1 MKRNTVLFIAFIAP
15 AIETLFSR
23 NHQSKIHELR
33 VIYRWLSSIP
43 VLSHDFKSQIIE
55 IKYINNEFVNISSV
69 KKKKKE
75 EINRHRDTYLHK
87 CIIRWARMH
96 PV

>member
-69 KKKKKE
+69 KKKKKGR
-75 EINRHRDTYLHK
+75 N
-87 CIIRWARMH
+87 
-96 PV
+96 